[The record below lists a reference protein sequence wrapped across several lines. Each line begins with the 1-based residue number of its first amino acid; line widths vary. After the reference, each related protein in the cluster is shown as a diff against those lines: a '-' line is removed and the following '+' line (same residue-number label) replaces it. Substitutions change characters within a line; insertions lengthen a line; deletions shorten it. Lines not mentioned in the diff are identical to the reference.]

1 MGDLIPGEPLI
12 YERVKNK
19 IYARYQNRPEIPRW
33 CIGGESPSIL
43 GYDDWRNIIELSE
56 SNAALKKELDKVIN
70 LYYLIK
76 ENK

>member
-1 MGDLIPGEPLI
+1 LI
-12 YERVKNK
+12 YERVENK

-33 CIGGESPSIL
+33 CIGGESPNIL